1 MEKKQHSRRQK
12 PFRKPF
18 TQEELKVIP
27 LGGLS
32 EVGRNMMLLEYKNQI
47 LIIDVGFRMPE
58 EDMPGIDYII
68 PDISYLLKDNKYK
81 NVVGVLITH
90 GHYDHIGAIPYIL
103 HRLGNPPVFAS
114 PLTKG
119 IILKRQDEFPEQPK
133 LNINE
138 ITHGSRITLGV
149 FQIEFFRQN
158 HNIPDNMGIFI
169 KTPAGNIIHTS
180 DFKFDNFPV
189 NEKPTDFA
197 KLAEISK
204 RGITLLMSDSTGAEE
219 EGHSLSEKQIFENM
233 EKIFNQAQGR
243 IIIATFSSLINRIQ
257 QAITLS
263 EKYGRRVGFIGHS
276 MKSNVEIAKKLGY
289 LKSQKGT
296 FLKKIAEAN
305 NYPDKKITILCTGA
319 QGEEMAGLMKIAT
332 KEHPSI
338 VIKPGDTIVFSSSVI
353 PGNERT
359 VQMLKDDLL
368 RQKAN
373 VFHYKMMDIH
383 AGGHAQK
390 EELKEMIKIMK
401 PTFFMPIH
409 GQFSM
414 MYANAQLA
422 QECGMK
428 EENVILADNGKVVLV
443 SPTKAFIEKKEVPSN
458 YVMVDGLGI
467 GDVGEVVLRDR
478 QMLAKDGIFV
488 IIAVV
493 NRKTG
498 KVQESPDIIS
508 RGFVYLRESKNLL
521 YEARKKVI
529 QTIEKATASGH
540 VVNWTYVKDNVKNTL
555 GDFLF
560 QKTKRRP
567 MILPVIIEV

>member
-243 IIIATFSSLINRIQ
+243 IIIATF
-257 QAITLS
+257 
-263 EKYGRRVGFIGHS
+263 
-276 MKSNVEIAKKLGY
+276 
-289 LKSQKGT
+289 
-296 FLKKIAEAN
+296 
-305 NYPDKKITILCTGA
+305 
-319 QGEEMAGLMKIAT
+319 
-332 KEHPSI
+332 
-338 VIKPGDTIVFSSSVI
+338 
-353 PGNERT
+353 
-359 VQMLKDDLL
+359 LL
-368 RQKAN
+368 
-373 VFHYKMMDIH
+373 
-383 AGGHAQK
+383 
-390 EELKEMIKIMK
+390 
-401 PTFFMPIH
+401 
-409 GQFSM
+409 
-414 MYANAQLA
+414 
-422 QECGMK
+422 
-428 EENVILADNGKVVLV
+428 
-443 SPTKAFIEKKEVPSN
+443 
-458 YVMVDGLGI
+458 
-467 GDVGEVVLRDR
+467 
-478 QMLAKDGIFV
+478 
-488 IIAVV
+488 
-493 NRKTG
+493 
-498 KVQESPDIIS
+498 
-508 RGFVYLRESKNLL
+508 
-521 YEARKKVI
+521 
-529 QTIEKATASGH
+529 
-540 VVNWTYVKDNVKNTL
+540 
-555 GDFLF
+555 
-560 QKTKRRP
+560 
-567 MILPVIIEV
+567 